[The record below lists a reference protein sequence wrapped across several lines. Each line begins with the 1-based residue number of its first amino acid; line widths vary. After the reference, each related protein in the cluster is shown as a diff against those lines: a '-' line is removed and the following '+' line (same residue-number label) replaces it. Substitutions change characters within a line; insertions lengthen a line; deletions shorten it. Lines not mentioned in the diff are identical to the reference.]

1 MYHSNDNNR
10 MALSFF
16 VSDSPADFDSSK
28 LVAMANDKL
37 SEKNELSSDLG
48 VNFFKNGAK
57 NAQY

>member
-1 MYHSNDNNR
+1 